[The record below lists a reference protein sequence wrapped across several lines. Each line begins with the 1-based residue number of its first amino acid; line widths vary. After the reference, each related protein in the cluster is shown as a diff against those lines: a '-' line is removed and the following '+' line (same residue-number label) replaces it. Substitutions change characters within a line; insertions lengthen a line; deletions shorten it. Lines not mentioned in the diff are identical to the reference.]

1 MKNVFKRPFFNL
13 RRRKGRFGA
22 GNILFIIT
30 FVVLVAYVALLLW
43 LMVWGLL
50 TSVKDF
56 YDDFGLG
63 NVAGFPKKFT
73 FEN

>member
-30 FVVLVAYVALLLW
+30 FAVLVAYVALLLR
-43 LMVWGLL
+43 LMMW
-50 TSVKDF
+50 
-56 YDDFGLG
+56 
-63 NVAGFPKKFT
+63 
-73 FEN
+73 